1 MLVVP
6 SASDANAVISAD
18 APFETSSA
26 RVFASESVSVTSPTS
41 NSSTSVMVTV
51 NVVFAVD
58 ESLLV
63 AMTVTVQLVAV
74 S

>member
-1 MLVVP
+1 M
-6 SASDANAVISAD
+6 
-18 APFETSSA
+18 
-26 RVFASESVSVTSPTS
+26 VFASESVSETEPTS
-41 NSSTSVMVTV
+41 NSSASVIVTV

-63 AMTVTVQLVAV
+63 AMTVIVQLVAL

>member
-6 SASDANAVISAD
+6 SASVAEAVISAE
-18 APFETSSA
+18 APFVTSSA
-26 RVFASESVSVTSPTS
+26 RVLGSESVSVTAPTS
-41 NSSTSVMVTV
+41 NSSTSVIVTV
-51 NVVFAVD
+51 KVVFAVD

-63 AMTVTVQLVAV
+63 AMTVIVQLVAV